1 MSVLIFLSKSIFGQ
15 VCQSGVS
22 RVIPDKSGE
31 RLNGS
36 VYITFHNYGPNSCFD
51 ECIRRPRC
59 HSFNYNM
66 DSFHCE
72 INEKPSTE
80 VFVSK
85 SGYEYVIISTARQT
99 SRDPCTSD
107 CAEGEICIT
116 LYNGMCTCL
125 VDEKVSVST
134 ALHGTTEHQ
143 ATTTDDVTTKVQYT
157 HEQLVTAEH
166 QSSTDVTSTEQ
177 TTYTTQSGA
186 TTEEKTTQS
195 GATTDEKTT
204 QSGAT
209 TEAKTTQ
216 SSLITESTTN
226 SSSEKV
232 SVSTELHGTTEHQ
245 ATTTDHVTTKVQD
258 TTEKPVTAEHQSSTD
273 VTSTKQTTYNNMTE
287 KSTDTLSTTTL
298 KSTTA

>member
-1 MSVLIFLSKSIFGQ
+1 MLQFKYCYQMSVFMFLSKTIFGQ
-15 VCQSGVS
+15 VCQSRPL

-80 VFVSK
+80 VFVSE
-85 SGYEYVIISTARQT
+85 SGYEYVIISTDRQT

-125 VDEKVSVST
+125 VDDDDTIRYETTTQITTESETTTVST
-134 ALHGTTEHQ
+134 TQSGMTTEE
-143 ATTTDDVTTKVQYT
+143 K
-157 HEQLVTAEH
+157 
-166 QSSTDVTSTEQ
+166 
-177 TTYTTQSGA
+177 TTQSGA

-195 GATTDEKTT
+195 GV
-204 QSGAT
+204 
-209 TEAKTTQ
+209 
-216 SSLITESTTN
+216 L
-226 SSSEKV
+226 
-232 SVSTELHGTTEHQ
+232 
-245 ATTTDHVTTKVQD
+245 
-258 TTEKPVTAEHQSSTD
+258 
-273 VTSTKQTTYNNMTE
+273 
-287 KSTDTLSTTTL
+287 
-298 KSTTA
+298 